1 MTGAWKLTRRFA
13 SAALILLS
21 LGCQALA
28 PNEATAVL
36 TGTVYRGPIAPVCQ
50 PTVPCDAPFAATFD
64 VRRGSRRVGTFTSGA
79 DGSFSVALPIG
90 ELLVIPHANAPI
102 MQPTSQS
109 KSVVLPPG
117 GLTGVE
123 LFFDT
128 GIR

>member
-1 MTGAWKLTRRFA
+1 MDEWKLTRPFA
-13 SAALILLS
+13 CAALILLS

-28 PNEATAVL
+28 PNETAVL

-50 PTVPCDAPFAATFD
+50 PTVPCDTPFAATFD
-64 VRRGSRRVGTFTSGA
+64 VRRGGRRIATFTSGA
-79 DGSFSVALPIG
+79 DGSFSVALPVG
-90 ELLVIPHANAPI
+90 ELLVIPHADAPI

-109 KSVVLPPG
+109 KSLVLPSG